1 MIARANRTGKKEKSA
16 QDSIPY
22 QRMWPDGICRVSD
35 NHYTKTVQFQDINYQ
50 LSQNE
55 DKTAIFESWC
65 DFLNYFDSSIQ
76 FQLSFL
82 NLAASEDS
90 FARSITIP
98 PQGDDFDSIREEY
111 TTMLQNQLAKG
122 NNGLIKTKYLT
133 FGIDADSLRTAKPRL
148 ERIETDII
156 NNFKRMGVSAES
168 LSGSQRLHQMHSIFH
183 MDEPQP
189 FQFSWDW
196 LAPSGLS
203 TKDFIAPSSF
213 EFRNG
218 KMFRMGK
225 KFGAVS
231 FVQILAPEL
240 NDRMLADFLDM
251 ESSLI
256 VNLHIQSL
264 DQVKAIKTVKRKI
277 TDLDRAKI
285 EEQKKAVRSG
295 YDMDIIPSD
304 LATYGSEAKKLLQ
317 DLQSRNERMFL
328 VTFLVMNTADSQR
341 QLENN
346 VFQAGSIAQ
355 KYNCQLT
362 RLDFQ
367 QEEGLMS
374 SLPLGLNLIEIQ
386 RGLTTSS
393 TAIFVPFTTQ
403 ELFQN
408 GPEALYYGI
417 NALSNNLIMVD
428 RKLLKNPN
436 GLILG
441 TPGCFAGE
449 TKIRMADGSTMTFA
463 ELVAEGIAEAEV
475 AAFDED
481 TGTMVSAHAKEIRIE
496 KYVSQLKQI
505 YLKDGTVLRCT
516 DQHLIMDADGQYV
529 TADEIAEGQ
538 KLSGGHT
545 VVRISFVTFP
555 EPEPV
560 YDLTVPKF
568 LNFVLENGLIVH
580 NSGKSFSAKR
590 EISNAFLVTQD
601 DIIICDPE
609 AEYAPLVER
618 LHGQVIRISPTS
630 RDYINP
636 MDLNLDYSDD
646 ENPLSLK
653 SDFILSLCE
662 LIVGGKDGLQPVQ
675 KTIIDRCVRLVYKDY
690 LNDPRPEKMPI
701 LEDLYDLLRKQ
712 DEKEAQYIATA
723 LEIYVTGSLNVFNHR
738 TTVNINNRIVCYDI
752 KELGKQL
759 KKIGML
765 VVQDQVWNRV
775 TINRAAH
782 KSTRYYI
789 DEMHLLLK
797 EEQTAAYT
805 VEIWKRFR
813 KWGGI
818 PTGITQNVKD
828 LLASREV
835 ENIFENSDFV
845 YMLNQAGG
853 DRQILAKQLNIS
865 PHQLSY
871 VTHSSEGEGLLF
883 YGSVILPFVD
893 KFPKDT
899 ELYRIMTTKPQE
911 MKEDDSHE

>member
-1 MIARANRTGKKEKSA
+1 MTLFTEKKHRQAGKASGPTPVKRKHKLSRADKKQIEAVIARANRTDKKEKTA

-22 QRMWPDGICRVSD
+22 ERMWPDGICKVADGR
-35 NHYTKTVQFQDINYQ
+35 YTKTVQFQDINYQ

-55 DKTAIFESWC
+55 DKTAIFEGWC
-65 DFLNYFDSSIQ
+65 DFLNYFDSSIH

-82 NLAASEDS
+82 NLVASRET
-90 FARSITIP
+90 FASSIRIP
-98 PQGDDFDSIREEY
+98 MQGDDFDPIRAEY
-111 TTMLQNQLAKG
+111 SQMLQNQLAKG

-133 FGIDADSLRTAKPRL
+133 FSIEADSLRAAKLRL
-148 ERIETDII
+148 ERIETDVL
-156 NNFKRMGVSAES
+156 NNFKRLGVSAEP
-168 LSGSQRLHQMHSIFH
+168 LDGKARLAQLHAIFH
-183 MDEPQP
+183 MDEQVH
-189 FQFSWDW
+189 FRFEWEW

-203 TKDFIAPSSF
+203 TKDFVAPSSF
-213 EFRNG
+213 AFRTG
-218 KMFRMGK
+218 KQFQMGK
-225 KFGAVS
+225 KHGAVS

-240 NDRMLADFLDM
+240 NDRLLADFLDM

-256 VNLHIQSL
+256 VSLHIQSV

-277 TDLDRAKI
+277 TDLDRSKI
-285 EEQKKAVRSG
+285 EEQKKAVRAG

-304 LATYGSEAKKLLQ
+304 LATYGNEAKKLLQ

-328 VTFLVMNTADSQR
+328 VTFLVLNTADTPR
-341 QLENN
+341 QLDNN
-346 VFQAGSIAQ
+346 IFQASSIAQ

-374 SLPLGLNLIEIQ
+374 SLPLGLNQIEIQ

-403 ELFQN
+403 ELYQT
-408 GPEALYYGI
+408 GKEALYYGI
-417 NALSNNLIMVD
+417 NALSSNLIMVD

-441 TPGCFAGE
+441 TPG
-449 TKIRMADGSTMTFA
+449 
-463 ELVAEGIAEAEV
+463 
-475 AAFDED
+475 
-481 TGTMVSAHAKEIRIE
+481 
-496 KYVSQLKQI
+496 
-505 YLKDGTVLRCT
+505 
-516 DQHLIMDADGQYV
+516 
-529 TADEIAEGQ
+529 
-538 KLSGGHT
+538 
-545 VVRISFVTFP
+545 
-555 EPEPV
+555 
-560 YDLTVPKF
+560 
-568 LNFVLENGLIVH
+568 
-580 NSGKSFSAKR
+580 SGKSFSAKR
-590 EISNAFLVTQD
+590 EIANCFLLTSD

-630 RDYINP
+630 PHYINP

-646 ENPLSLK
+646 ESPLSLK

-662 LIVGGKDGLQPVQ
+662 LIVGGKEGLQPVQ
-675 KTIIDRCVRLVYKDY
+675 KTIIDRCVRLVYNDY
-690 LNDPRPEKMPI
+690 LNDPRPENMPI
-701 LEDLYDLLRKQ
+701 LEDLYNLLRAQ

-738 TTVNINNRIVCYDI
+738 SNVDITNRIVCYDI
-752 KELGKQL
+752 RELGKQL

-828 LLASREV
+828 LLSSREV

-853 DRQILAKQLNIS
+853 DRQILAKQLGIS

-893 KFPKDT
+893 HFPKNT
-899 ELYRIMTTKPQE
+899 ELYRIMTTKPQDLAQE
-911 MKEDDSHE
+911 SKEG